1 MKKIFSLIAMLAMF
15 VGIADAQIVRSNSSK
30 TITQETVKEPS
41 ETIHYVRFG
50 LNLMKVRGDDISS
63 DWKDYEKP
71 NLGYQLVWGFQK
83 PLGPMFWGM
92 EYGLGSRGYKLK
104 DGDAKDTWFAHNG
117 YFSPFNL
124 GYKYAVSG
132 DFEVEGHIG
141 AYVSGDYAGKFV
153 EDDGHDSED
162 FSIYDADDYSYVDAG
177 MVFGFG
183 VWYNSVGLDFSF
195 QKGFIDMAKDVKVHT
210 SNFMIRLGF
219 KF

>member
-1 MKKIFSLIAMLAMF
+1 MKKIFTLIAALAMI
-15 VGIADAQIVRSNSSK
+15 VSAATAQIVHSGGVKINEEK
-30 TITQETVKEPS
+30 TPS
-41 ETIHYVRFG
+41 ESMWYARFG
-50 LNLMKVRGDDISS
+50 LNMMKCGGDVS
-63 DWKDYEKP
+63 DFKDYIKS
-71 NLGYQLVWGFQK
+71 NLGYQIVWGFEK
-83 PLGPMFWGM
+83 PLGPLFWGM

-104 DGDAKDTWFAHNG
+104 DGDAKETWFAHNG

-195 QKGFIDMAKDVKVHT
+195 QKGFINMTKDVKVHT